1 MRGQG
6 TRIMAQENRLIL
18 FSDAEIWQG
27 YSSDFP
33 FVFRFQPLD
42 RSVGCPYPFT
52 ASNTP
57 QGIIFLA
64 RNLQTYLLPKG
75 GGAAIPI
82 GQRMYRTIRESI
94 DAPDRAWSV
103 YDQNTDQWQLYHP
116 IQGGSGRPQ
125 RALYLNL
132 QDGSWAPQS
141 FDKIGG
147 GISLT
152 RGFSVTGIATSSSLT
167 TWGGLQ
173 AAGVRWADL
182 SMSWGALGGL
192 TNTLDSRSVYA
203 GSSGGTMYE
212 FSSTATSDNG
222 TGVES
227 RWRST
232 GLLGFEP
239 DQQKSVTGLRIDY
252 QANSASSLTIK
263 FSQNAGASFEA
274 GRRINLPATSG
285 ISQAQDY
292 PYIPTRYP
300 MLEITSEGQRY
311 RVFRFFVSM
320 RRGGR

>member
-1 MRGQG
+1 
-6 TRIMAQENRLIL
+6 
-18 FSDAEIWQG
+18 
-27 YSSDFP
+27 
-33 FVFRFQPLD
+33 
-42 RSVGCPYPFT
+42 
-52 ASNTP
+52 
-57 QGIIFLA
+57 
-64 RNLQTYLLPKG
+64 
-75 GGAAIPI
+75 
-82 GQRMYRTIRESI
+82 
-94 DAPDRAWSV
+94 
-103 YDQNTDQWQLYHP
+103 
-116 IQGGSGRPQ
+116 
-125 RALYLNL
+125 
-132 QDGSWAPQS
+132 
-141 FDKIGG
+141 
-147 GISLT
+147 
-152 RGFSVTGIATSSSLT
+152 
-167 TWGGLQ
+167 
-173 AAGVRWADL
+173 
-182 SMSWGALGGL
+182 
-192 TNTLDSRSVYA
+192 
-203 GSSGGTMYE
+203 MYE